1 MGLVEVF
8 LVIIR
13 DLFIRVFIDEVI
25 LDYINLMELNFFV
38 LILIR

>member
-13 DLFIRVFIDEVI
+13 ELFIRVFIDEVI